1 MKKLIVIIAAFTVLV
16 FVPSA
21 SFAIVDLGVYGGYSF
36 GGEIEVENE
45 TYDVMGP
52 EYGFIGHLNGSVIP
66 MILSLGIGGF
76 YQKSTLQYEADNKD
90 YDLDKTMY
98 GLDAI
103 AMLELPILIHPYL
116 RGGIAI
122 NEKLDID
129 ISGVGS
135 ESYEKKFNSYYF
147 GIGAAFTVFPMVQVF
162 GEYLYNYSKQEEDAV
177 LKTNSVH
184 IGARVNI

>member
-1 MKKLIVIIAAFTVLV
+1 MKKLIVILAAFTVLV
-16 FVPSA
+16 FAPSA
-21 SFAIVDLGVYGGYSF
+21 SFAIVDMGVYGGYSF

-45 TYDVMGP
+45 TYDVIGP
-52 EYGFIGHLNGSVIP
+52 EYGFIGHVNGTVIP
-66 MILSLGIGGF
+66 MVLSLGIGGF
-76 YQKSTLQYEADNKD
+76 YQKSTLQYEVDKKD
-90 YDLDKTMY
+90 FDLDKTIY

-103 AMLELPILIHPYL
+103 AMLELPIIIHPYL

-122 NEKLDID
+122 NEKLDLKVND
-129 ISGVGS
+129 SSV
-135 ESYEKKFNSYYF
+135 SYEKKFNSYYF

>member
-1 MKKLIVIIAAFTVLV
+1 MKKLIVIFAAFTVLV
-16 FVPSA
+16 FAPSA

-36 GGEIEVENE
+36 GGEIEVGNE

-52 EYGFIGHLNGSVIP
+52 EYGFIGHINGSVIP
-66 MILSLGIGGF
+66 MILSLGVGGF

-90 YDLDKTMY
+90 FDLDRTMY

-103 AMLELPILIHPYL
+103 AMLELPIIIHPYL

-122 NEKLDID
+122 NEKLELKID
-129 ISGVGS
+129 DSSV
-135 ESYEKKFNSYYF
+135 SYEEKFNSYYF
-147 GIGAAFTVFPMVQVF
+147 GIGAAFTVFPMVQIF
-162 GEYLYNYSKQEEDAV
+162 GEYLYNYSNQEDDST
-177 LKTNSVH
+177 LKTNSIH